1 MEKDKKA
8 LRGKLLSFLRYVH
21 PDEAEEG
28 AIIGTYYEYHEPEAI
43 RRELEYLVDKG
54 YLNRNEK
61 PHPFKERKKV
71 RLYKISPDGID
82 LQDGVKDDP
91 AVTILE

>member
-8 LRGKLLSFLRYVH
+8 LRGKLLSFLRYIH
-21 PDEAEEG
+21 PDKAEEG
-28 AIIGTYYEYHEPEAI
+28 AIIGPYYAYHEPESI
-43 RRELEYLVDKG
+43 LRELEYLVDKG
-54 YLNRNEK
+54 YIIREER

-82 LQDGVKDDP
+82 LQDGIKEDP
-91 AVTILE
+91 AVTIME